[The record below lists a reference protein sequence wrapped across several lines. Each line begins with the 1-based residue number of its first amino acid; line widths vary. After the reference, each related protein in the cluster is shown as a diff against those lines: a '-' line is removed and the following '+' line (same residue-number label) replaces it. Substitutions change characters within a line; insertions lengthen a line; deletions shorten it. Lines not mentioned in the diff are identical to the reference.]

1 MTKQAALAVAALLV
15 AAGCSTYNP
24 LKAVGIIS
32 DPPNPP
38 TELKPIKATVNP
50 KAAWSANVGKAQG
63 FRLVPVVQEGRVY
76 AINNDGT
83 LTVLDASNGRVA
95 TSVSSKEK
103 FSGGLGFGEG
113 RLYAGTMKGEVV
125 ALDTAGKVQWTSAVA
140 GEVIAAPAASRN
152 VVVVRTSDGRIFG
165 LAGADGKRLWVFQ
178 RPAPALLL
186 RTEAG
191 VLAEGRDVV
200 AGYPNGK
207 LVALDIEDGKL
218 TWEATVTAPRG
229 ATELERIADVAGL
242 PLIEGNNVCAVA
254 YQGKIAC
261 FDIQTRNIIW
271 SRDLSSARSLAV
283 DAKNVY
289 AVDDIGRVHALD
301 KKTGASLWVQ
311 DKLKYRKLTSPAV
324 VNGSVVVGDGFGY
337 LHVLSAEDGSL
348 IGRLATDGSAINGLV
363 PTADGLVVQTDKGT
377 LALVRW

>member
-1 MTKQAALAVAALLV
+1 MTKQAVLALAAVAL

-24 LKAVGIIS
+24 LKAVGIVS
-32 DPPNPP
+32 DPPNKP
-38 TELKPIKATVNP
+38 TELQPIKATVNP
-50 KAAWSANVGKAQG
+50 RAAWSTGVGKAQG

-76 AINNDGT
+76 AIDNGGT
-83 LTVLDASNGRVA
+83 LTVLDAANGRVISA
-95 TSVSSKEK
+95 VSSKQQ

-113 RLYAGTMKGEVV
+113 KLYAGTMKGEVV
-125 ALDTAGKVQWTSAVA
+125 ALDTAGKVQWTSSVA

-165 LAGADGKRLWVFQ
+165 LAAADGKRQWVFQ
-178 RPAPALLL
+178 RPSPSLLL

-242 PLIEGNNVCAVA
+242 PLIDGNNVCAVA

-261 FDIQTRNIIW
+261 FDIQTRNMIW

-283 DAKNVY
+283 DAKNIY
-289 AVDDIGRVHALD
+289 AVDDTGRVHALD
-301 KKTGASLWVQ
+301 KKTGASLWTQ

-337 LHVLSAEDGSL
+337 LHVLSPDDGRL
-348 IGRLATDGSAINGLV
+348 IGRLATDGTAIEGLV
-363 PTADGLVVQTDKGT
+363 PAADGLVVQTDKGT
-377 LALVRW
+377 VAMVRF